1 MISPEAD
8 QRSFKEIAKGQGQ
21 AEAVESHIISRV
33 LEQCGKNVTR
43 AADRLGISRKRLQL
57 KMIKYGLRK

>member
-8 QRSFKEIAKGQGQ
+8 QGSFKEVVKGQ

-43 AADRLGISRKRLQL
+43 AADRLGISRKGLQL